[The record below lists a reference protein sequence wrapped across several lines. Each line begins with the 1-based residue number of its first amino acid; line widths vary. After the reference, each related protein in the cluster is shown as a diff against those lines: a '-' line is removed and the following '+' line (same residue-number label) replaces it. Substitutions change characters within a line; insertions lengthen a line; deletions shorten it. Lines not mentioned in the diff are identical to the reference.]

1 MGATVLVS
9 VLLSVA
15 PPDSKVIEEMLLQL
29 ALRMYVDREANLLWA
44 MAVMLAKEV
53 FVLSLEYI
61 WLLLWLFLLL
71 LLWWLW

>member
-1 MGATVLVS
+1 MGASVLVS

>member
-1 MGATVLVS
+1 MLVS

-15 PPDSKVIEEMLLQL
+15 PPDSKVVEEMLLQL

>member
-1 MGATVLVS
+1 MGASVLVS

-71 LLWWLW
+71 LWWLW

>member
-1 MGATVLVS
+1 MLVS

>member
-1 MGATVLVS
+1 MLVS

-61 WLLLWLFLLL
+61 WLLL
-71 LLWWLW
+71 